1 MTGGTGR
8 GLRPSVLV
16 TRRIPGPAID
26 RIRERCTLDHHDGNE
41 PLPRDELL
49 RRLRGVDGVLL
60 ASSDRVDEEFLDA
73 AGPQLRIVSSFGV
86 GYDHIDVPAC
96 TTRGVMVGNT
106 PDVLTEATAEL
117 TWALILS
124 AARRVGEGDRLIRR
138 GDRWPVGLAVMLGMG
153 LEGKVLGVV
162 GLGRIGRAVARR
174 GRAFGMRLVY
184 HGRRR
189 APADVEEALGA
200 QYRQLDELL
209 AEADVV
215 TLHVSLS
222 DETRHL
228 IDARR
233 LARMKP
239 TAVLVNASRG
249 PVLDEAALVE
259 ALRARRLFAAGL
271 DVFEQEPKIHPGLLE
286 LENVVLAPHIGSA
299 TIETRTA
306 MANLAAENLIEGVEG
321 RRPPCLVNPDVWE
334 ALSPRIS
341 G

>member
-1 MTGGTGR
+1 
-8 GLRPSVLV
+8 
-16 TRRIPGPAID
+16 
-26 RIRERCTLDHHDGNE
+26 
-41 PLPRDELL
+41 
-49 RRLRGVDGVLL
+49 
-60 ASSDRVDEEFLDA
+60 LDA

-86 GYDHIDVPAC
+86 GYDHIDVPGC
-96 TTRGVMVGNT
+96 TARSVLVGNT

-138 GDRWPVGLAVMLGMG
+138 GDPWPVGLTGMLGMG

-162 GLGRIGRAVARR
+162 GLGRIGHAVARR
-174 GRAFGMRLVY
+174 GRAFGMGIVY
-184 HGRRR
+184 HNRQRV
-189 APADVEEALGA
+189 PAEVEEALGA
-200 QYRQLDELL
+200 EYRQLDELV

-215 TLHVSLS
+215 TLHTSLTA
-222 DETRHL
+222 ETRHL

-233 LARMKP
+233 LALMKP

-249 PVLDEAALVE
+249 PVVDEAALVQ
-259 ALRARRLFAAGL
+259 ALRNRRIFAAGL
-271 DVFEQEPKIHPGLLE
+271 DVYEREPQVETGLLE

-321 RRPPCLVNPDVWE
+321 RRPPSLVNPE
-334 ALSPRIS
+334 ALEAPSR
-341 G
+341 